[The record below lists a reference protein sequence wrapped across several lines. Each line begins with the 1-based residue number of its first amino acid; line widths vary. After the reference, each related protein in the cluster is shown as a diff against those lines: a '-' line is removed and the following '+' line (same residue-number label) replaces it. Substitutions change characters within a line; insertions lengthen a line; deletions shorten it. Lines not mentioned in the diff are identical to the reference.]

1 MKGSVGIVETKYVNF
16 ATNEKDYIKLDSG
29 KKFGPITV
37 AYETYGELNSDKS
50 NAILVCHALSGNAH
64 AAGFHKSMG
73 HKPGWWD
80 DVIGP
85 GKAIDTDKYFV
96 ICSNVIG
103 GCAGTTGPSSINP
116 ETGKPYGANF
126 PVITIGDMVKVQ
138 KLLVDYLGIEKL
150 LAVIGGSMGGMQAL
164 EWALRFPDNVLS
176 SIVIAATARLSPQSI
191 AFNAVG
197 RNAIIRDENWNGGD
211 YYGKVPPSV
220 GLSIARM
227 IGHITYLSDESMHK
241 KFGRRLQT
249 RNEFGFDF
257 SKEFQVESYLDYQG
271 NKFVEIF
278 DANSYL
284 YVTKAMDY
292 FDVAAMY
299 GKGSLEEAMKLV
311 KSRMLVVSFTSDWLF
326 PPYQSQEIVNALL
339 KQKKDVSYYNIES
352 SYGHDAFLLEI
363 DLEEKI
369 ISSFI
374 DATFEKGEEK

>member
-138 KLLVDYLGIEKL
+138 KLLIDYLGIEKL

-164 EWALRFPDNVLS
+164 EWALRYPDNVLS

-311 KSRMLVVSFTSDWLF
+311 KSRILVISFTSDWLF

-369 ISSFI
+369 ISSFV

>member
-1 MKGSVGIVETKYVNF
+1 MGIVETKYVNF

-138 KLLVDYLGIEKL
+138 KLLIDYLGIEKL

-164 EWALRFPDNVLS
+164 EWALRYPDNVLS

-311 KSRMLVVSFTSDWLF
+311 KSRILVISFTSDWLF

-369 ISSFI
+369 ISSFV

>member
-1 MKGSVGIVETKYVNF
+1 MKKSIGVVKTQYVTF
-16 ATNEKDYIKLDSG
+16 DEKIKLDSG

-37 AYETYGELNSDKS
+37 AYETYGELNKDKS

-64 AAGFHKSMG
+64 AAGYHDSKG
-73 HKPGWWD
+73 NKPGWWND
-80 DVIGP
+80 IIGP
-85 GKAIDTDKYFV
+85 DKAINTDKYFV

-116 ETGKPYGANF
+116 ETNKPYGSSF
-126 PVITIGDMVKVQ
+126 PVITIGDMVQVQ
-138 KLLVDYLGIEKL
+138 KMLIDYLGIEKL
-150 LAVIGGSMGGMQAL
+150 LCVIGGSMGGMQAL
-164 EWALRFPDNVLS
+164 EWALRYPDKLEAS
-176 SIVIAATARLSPQSI
+176 AIIAATSRLSPQSI

-197 RNAIIRDENWNGGD
+197 RNAIIRDENWNNGD
-211 YYGKVPPSV
+211 YYGKPLPSV

-249 RNEFGFDF
+249 RSQFGFDF
-257 SKEFQVESYLDYQG
+257 SKEFQVESYLDHQG

-292 FDVAAMY
+292 FDVAVTY
-299 GKGSLEEAMKLV
+299 GNGSLDEAMKFV
-311 KSRMLVVSFTSDWLF
+311 KSRTLVISFTSDWLF
-326 PPYQSQEIVNALL
+326 PPYQSQEIVYALL
-339 KQKKDVSYYNIES
+339 KQKKDVTYYNIES

-363 DLEEKI
+363 ELEEKI
-369 ISSFI
+369 IANFI
-374 DATFEKGEEK
+374 DSTYEKRRNR